1 MSMSKYTLYIKT
13 DNEYLKSKYSEHG
26 FFNVGDSGLDLFC
39 PKDVSISCGETSFVE
54 LDIKCE
60 MFEKV
65 QDSDGNFHI
74 RNVSYYLYPRSSI
87 SKTPLILKN
96 SVGIIDA
103 GYRGEIKGAFYN
115 TPSWDDIISVDSS
128 KTPSTYLIKKG
139 TRLLQIC
146 APNLEPF
153 QFMLV
158 NELTETSRGTGGYG
172 STGI

>member
-1 MSMSKYTLYIKT
+1 MSKYTLYIKT

-39 PKDVSISCGETSFVE
+39 PKDVNVPCGGTKFVE

-60 MFEKV
+60 MIEKV
-65 QDSDGNFHI
+65 EDSNGNVQE

-87 SKTPLILKN
+87 CKTPLILKN

-115 TPSWDDIISVDSS
+115 TPSWDDMNSVIRSQ
-128 KTPSTYLIKKG
+128 TPPEYLIKKG

-153 QFMLV
+153 EFMLV
-158 NELTETSRGTGGYG
+158 DELSDTSRGSGGYG